1 MALAD
6 TMLPSIATFA
16 SHETLVQK
24 QTEIINRWK
33 VEEPIS
39 KCVYQIRPVN
49 SAAFNSLENPSVKK
63 EDDELGKFV
72 DLEFILSNTMGSEN
86 RSAGGHHSTYPL
98 PETPESCSTVYDS
111 DGSYPPSS
119 NYGNNSFA
127 GSPNQSLVAE
137 LLTPDLPTTFSGGCE
152 LSQGFSIKAAM
163 ESTEYTELR
172 SPNMGNA
179 IQRSIP
185 MDHIHHMGHKIK
197 REPQS
202 GQSCML
208 AGSPSECMGPMMDQK
223 PSLPPLH
230 HQQQQMHRHSFGHHR
245 VAHSMPSGQIVTK
258 DCQPMPDMHRRSHMP
273 VPQQYQIAS
282 AYPPHYAHQV
292 PAQFHGQ
299 FNVYR
304 DPLKI
309 PAGMHG
315 MMLTPPSSP
324 LDLFSPVGMPDD
336 SKPKR
341 GRRSWARKRTATH
354 NCEFPGCGK
363 MYTKSSHLK
372 AHMRTHTG
380 EKPYHCNW
388 EGCGWKFARSDELTR
403 HYRKHTGHRPFQ
415 CHLCERAFSRSD
427 HLALHMK
434 RHM

>member
-1 MALAD
+1 MALAE

-24 QTEIINRWK
+24 QTEMINRWK
-33 VEEPIS
+33 VDEPVS
-39 KCVYQIRPVN
+39 KCIYQIRPATL
-49 SAAFNSLENPSVKK
+49 AAIHSLETPNIKK
-63 EDDELGKFV
+63 EEDDLGNFV
-72 DLEFILSNTMGSEN
+72 DLEFILSNTMSSEA
-86 RSAGGHHSTYPL
+86 RSGGGHHSAYPL
-98 PETPESCSTVYDS
+98 PETPESCGTVYEN
-111 DGSYPPSS
+111 DGAFSTS
-119 NYGNNSFA
+119 NNFSNGNFA

-137 LLTPDLPTTFSGGCE
+137 LLTPDLPTNFSSACE
-152 LSQGFSIKAAM
+152 ITQDFGIKVAM
-163 ESTEYTELR
+163 ERREYTELR
-172 SPNMGNA
+172 SPGMGNVV
-179 IQRSIP
+179 QRSVPINIQ
-185 MDHIHHMGHKIK
+185 HLGHKMK
-197 REPQS
+197 REPQTN
-202 GQSCML
+202 QSCMH
-208 AGSPSECMGPMMDQK
+208 AGNPSGLMIDQK
-223 PSLPPLH
+223 PNLIPLH
-230 HQQQQMHRHSFGHHR
+230 HHHPQQQQQQQHPLHRQTFGIHR
-245 VAHSMPSGQIVTK
+245 LPHAGQLIPK
-258 DCQPMPDMHRRSHMP
+258 DYQAIPDMHRRPNLS
-273 VPQQYQIAS
+273 VPQQYQRATV
-282 AYPPHYAHQV
+282 YPPHYGQ
-292 PAQFHGQ
+292 QFHGQ

-304 DPLKI
+304 DPRKVHA
-309 PAGMHG
+309 AGMHG

-324 LDLFSPVGMPDD
+324 LLDFFPPVTAPED

-363 MYTKSSHLK
+363 TYTKSSHLK